1 MLSPEEISAAA
12 RAAGACYEELELAVL
27 EVIAGSLAAA
37 VGRGDTYAGLVRGAN
52 EAQAEALRILSASL
66 RRVLDAAES
75 DARASLLRSLEDDL
89 ARMGVDAS
97 RLPGL
102 VQASLHQSGQEAV
115 RGITRIV
122 LRDNLSMAADARSSW
137 LSIASRYVTG
147 HQAGGMGSEEA
158 VKRAVRDLAD
168 RGVAVVDYASG
179 ARTRADAAVRRHLRS
194 QISQTAAARTVQVMD
209 GADWD
214 LVEVSSHIGA
224 RPSHAEWQ
232 GRVYSRRGR
241 HPRYPDFLAGTG
253 YDGVRGPHAALG
265 DRLCGVNC
273 RHSFGPYLEG
283 QPRAYSPTPDE
294 DAGLK
299 PGEAYEAT
307 QHQRAIERRI
317 RAAKRRVAADE
328 GAGLDSSLER
338 VRLGV
343 AQREMREWVKGHPYL
358 RRQRAREQASEL
370 AAQPRPMTPS
380 ARARAMRDERVER
393 GPNTVHRPAQNKHIP
408 GTKEYGDKMRSLRLK
423 AEKRGEDAYPRPSYF
438 TMGAD
443 EVVRMVEGAVG
454 TGRPLHSTEGDW
466 YGREICRSES
476 IVGFTV
482 DRNGIETP
490 TEWFKI
496 HYSKRGVHGVPT
508 NPPRE
513 DG

>member
-27 EVIAGSLAAA
+27 EAISGSLAAA
-37 VGRGDTYAGLVRGAN
+37 VGRGDTYAGLVKGAN

-66 RRVLDAAES
+66 RRVLDAAGS

-89 ARMGVDAS
+89 DRMGVDAS
-97 RLPGL
+97 HLPGL

-115 RGITRIV
+115 RGLAGIV

-137 LSIASRYVTG
+137 LSIASRYVAG

-158 VKRAVRDLAD
+158 VRKAVRDLAD

-209 GADWD
+209 GTDWD

-294 DAGLK
+294 DAGLER
-299 PGEAYEAT
+299 GEVYRAT

-370 AAQPRPMTPS
+370 AAQPRPKTPS
-380 ARARAMRDERVER
+380 
-393 GPNTVHRPAQNKHIP
+393 
-408 GTKEYGDKMRSLRLK
+408 
-423 AEKRGEDAYPRPSYF
+423 
-438 TMGAD
+438 
-443 EVVRMVEGAVG
+443 MV
-454 TGRPLHSTEGDW
+454 
-466 YGREICRSES
+466 
-476 IVGFTV
+476 
-482 DRNGIETP
+482 
-490 TEWFKI
+490 
-496 HYSKRGVHGVPT
+496 
-508 NPPRE
+508 
-513 DG
+513 